1 LDERELGVGGRK
13 LASLREEFEKV
24 SLVLEKCEDVDRN
37 FSVSRGE
44 FERRQRATYEAL
56 QRRNLEVGFVFS
68 DEHYCGDVPYLG
80 GNTNVSIEQVA
91 GVIGES
97 GFHII
102 AGLEGGYVAEQL
114 AGRSGSKVHKVQM
127 LQLADEKYPISAE
140 KLQDVL
146 REANGDK
153 EVRSIGLLT
162 PRQVVP
168 ATIVDALNRSV
179 GDENLVDAQELYFR
193 IRYLKSDEEMRLIG
207 DASKIANAMMRG
219 MLAVLKPGMLETE
232 VAAWGYFMAKELG
245 SEENGWDIMVTANE
259 ANRTLIGKAL
269 NREIRSGDFVHIGVA
284 PKRDGLNSC
293 LRRSVVAVEDP
304 GKLKAA
310 QKYWLDFVE
319 RAFQVGYEAYCR
331 VVREG
336 LPAKL
341 QEEAL
346 VLHFRSMTEEV
357 NKRFG
362 LSIDDLSNL
371 KPYTGTHNAGYTECQ
386 EFYGAITLDSDEP
399 LGEQIVT
406 MLDVALRGIGDR
418 WDDVVIPGLDYV
430 VIEDTLGK
438 FGKVVEDFN
447 SKVPRNVQPMVGNV
461 DGL

>member
-1 LDERELGVGGRK
+1 MGVGSGRISALK
-13 LASLREEFEKV
+13 EEFEKV
-24 SLVLEKCEDVDRN
+24 SVVLERCESVDKGAM
-37 FSVSRGE
+37 VSKRE
-44 FERRQRATYEAL
+44 FERRQKATFEAL
-56 QRRNLEVGFVFS
+56 DKAGLQVGFVFS

-127 LQLADEKYPISAE
+127 LQLADEKYPIEAE
-140 KLQDVL
+140 RLEDVM
-146 REANGDK
+146 REANGGR
-153 EVRSIGLLT
+153 EVKSLGLLT

-168 ATIVDALNRSV
+168 SAIVEYLNKMV
-179 GDENLVDAQELYFR
+179 GPKNVVDAQELYYKVK
-193 IRYLKSDEEMRLIG
+193 YLKSDEEMRLIE
-207 DASKIANAMMRG
+207 DASKIANAMMRA
-219 MLAVLKPGMLETE
+219 MLAVLKPGLLETQ
-232 VAAWGYFMAKELG
+232 VAAWGYFVAKELG
-245 SEENGWDIMVTANE
+245 SEENGWDVMVGANE

-269 NREIRSGDFVHIGVA
+269 NRAIRKGDYVHLGVA

-293 LRRSVVAVEDP
+293 VRRSVVAVEDP
-304 GKLKAA
+304 REVTAD
-310 QKYWLDFVE
+310 QRYWFDFIE
-319 RAFQVGYEAYCR
+319 GAFEVGYGEYCR
-331 VVREG
+331 VAREG
-336 LPAKL
+336 LPARL

-346 VLHFRSMTEEV
+346 VKYFRGKTREV
-357 NKRFG
+357 NARFN
-362 LSIDDLSNL
+362 LNLEDLSKL

-386 EFYGAITLDSDEP
+386 EFYGAITLDSEEP

-406 MLDVALRGIGDR
+406 MLDVALRGIGDM

-438 FGKVVEDFN
+438 FGKAVRDFN
-447 SKVPRNVQPMVGNV
+447 EKVPRNAQGMVGNV
-461 DGL
+461 SELL